1 MNTYSIILTDGKII
15 EVKATE
21 IEFRDSSRCVR
32 LKDGN
37 WVAARFNMDNIAGWV
52 EKKYM
57 GEVRE

>member
-1 MNTYSIILTDGKII
+1 MNTYLIILTDGKII

-37 WVAARFNMDNIAGWV
+37 WAVARFNLDNIAGWV